1 MVADQHVE
9 KHVRQYLIVFAA
21 LLVLT
26 VLTVLASRIDIGITG
41 GIILALII
49 ASVKGTLVAGVFMH
63 LFSDRRKLIYVVL
76 IYTGI
81 FLLVLFLLT
90 SLSFGDTL
98 DIGTSESG

>member
-1 MVADQHVE
+1 MADQHVE

-26 VLTVLASRIDIGITG
+26 IVTVLASRIDIGVG
-41 GIILALII
+41 AGIVLALII

-63 LFSDRRKLIYVVL
+63 LFSDKRKIVYVVL

-90 SLSFGDTL
+90 ALSYGDTL
-98 DIGTSESG
+98 DLGTPESR

>member
-9 KHVRQYLIVFAA
+9 KHVRQYLIVFSA

-26 VLTVLASRIDIGITG
+26 IVTVLASRIDIGITG

-63 LFSDRRKLIYVVL
+63 LFSDKRKLIYVVL

-98 DIGTSESG
+98 DIGTPESG

>member
-1 MVADQHVE
+1 MADQHVE

-26 VLTVLASRIDIGITG
+26 IVTVLASRIDIGMAG

-49 ASVKGTLVAGVFMH
+49 ATVKGTLVAGVFMH
-63 LFSDRRKLIYVVL
+63 LFSDKRKIVYVVL

-90 SLSFGDTL
+90 ALSYGDTL
-98 DIGTSESG
+98 DLGTPESG

>member
-1 MVADQHVE
+1 MADQHVE

-26 VLTVLASRIDIGITG
+26 IVTVLASRIDIGMAG
-41 GIILALII
+41 GIILAMII
-49 ASVKGTLVAGVFMH
+49 AGVKGTLVAGVFMH
-63 LFSDRRKLIYVVL
+63 LFSDKRKIVYVVL

-90 SLSFGDTL
+90 ALSYGDTL
-98 DIGTSESG
+98 DLGTPESG

>member
-1 MVADQHVE
+1 MADQHVE

-26 VLTVLASRIDIGITG
+26 IVTVLASRIDIGMAG

-63 LFSDRRKLIYVVL
+63 LFSDKRKIVYVVL

-90 SLSFGDTL
+90 ALSYGDTL
-98 DIGTSESG
+98 DLGTPDSG

>member
-1 MVADQHVE
+1 MADQHVE

-26 VLTVLASRIDIGITG
+26 IVTVLASRIDIGVG
-41 GIILALII
+41 AGIVLALII

-63 LFSDRRKLIYVVL
+63 LFSDKRKIVYTVL

-90 SLSFGDTL
+90 ALSYGDTL
-98 DIGTSESG
+98 DLGTPESG

>member
-76 IYTGI
+76 IYTGV

>member
-1 MVADQHVE
+1 MADQHVE

-26 VLTVLASRIDIGITG
+26 IVTVLASRIDIGMAG

-63 LFSDRRKLIYVVL
+63 LFSDKRKIVYVVL

-90 SLSFGDTL
+90 ALSYGDSLDL
-98 DIGTSESG
+98 GTPESG

>member
-1 MVADQHVE
+1 MADQHVE

-26 VLTVLASRIDIGITG
+26 IVTVLASRIDIGMAG
-41 GIILALII
+41 GIILAMII
-49 ASVKGTLVAGVFMH
+49 AGVKGTLVAGVFMH
-63 LFSDRRKLIYVVL
+63 LFSDKRKIVYTVL

-90 SLSFGDTL
+90 ALSYGDTL
-98 DIGTSESG
+98 DLGDPDSR

>member
-1 MVADQHVE
+1 MMADQHVE

-26 VLTVLASRIDIGITG
+26 IITVLASRIDIGVG
-41 GIILALII
+41 AGIVLALII

-63 LFSDRRKLIYVVL
+63 LFSDKRKIVYTVL

-90 SLSFGDTL
+90 ALSYGDTL
-98 DIGTSESG
+98 DLGDPDSR

>member
-1 MVADQHVE
+1 MADQHVE

-26 VLTVLASRIDIGITG
+26 IVTVLASRIDIGTAG

-63 LFSDRRKLIYVVL
+63 LFSDKRKIVYVVL

-90 SLSFGDTL
+90 GLSYGDTL
-98 DIGTSESG
+98 DLGPPESG

>member
-9 KHVRQYLIVFAA
+9 KHVRQYLLVFAA

-26 VLTVLASRIDIGITG
+26 VFTVLASRIDIGITG

>member
-1 MVADQHVE
+1 MADQHVD
-9 KHVRQYLIVFAA
+9 KHVRQYVAVFVA
-21 LLVLT
+21 LMVLT
-26 VLTVLASRIDIGITG
+26 IVTVLASRIDIGVAG

-63 LFSDRRKLIYVVL
+63 LFSEKRKIVYTVL

-90 SLSFGDTL
+90 ALSYGDTL
-98 DIGTSESG
+98 DLGDPDSR

>member
-1 MVADQHVE
+1 MADQHVE

-26 VLTVLASRIDIGITG
+26 IVTVLASRIDIGAAG
-41 GIILALII
+41 GIILAMII

-63 LFSDRRKLIYVVL
+63 LFSDKRKLIYVVL

-90 SLSFGDTL
+90 ALSYGDSLDL
-98 DIGTSESG
+98 GTPESG

>member
-21 LLVLT
+21 LLVMT
-26 VLTVLASRIDIGITG
+26 IVTVLASRIDLGITG
-41 GIILALII
+41 GIIVALII

-63 LFSDRRKLIYVVL
+63 LFSDKRKLIYVVL

-81 FLLVLFLLT
+81 FLVVLFLLT
-90 SLSFGDTL
+90 ALSFGDSL
-98 DIGTSESG
+98 DLGELDSR

>member
-1 MVADQHVE
+1 MADQHVE

-26 VLTVLASRIDIGITG
+26 IVTVLASRIDIGAG
-41 GIILALII
+41 AGIVLALII

-63 LFSDRRKLIYVVL
+63 LFSDKRKIVYVVL

-90 SLSFGDTL
+90 ALSYGDTL
-98 DIGTSESG
+98 DLGTPESG

>member
-1 MVADQHVE
+1 MADQHVE

-26 VLTVLASRIDIGITG
+26 IVTVLASRIDIGVG
-41 GIILALII
+41 AGIVLALII

-63 LFSDRRKLIYVVL
+63 LFSDKRKIVYVVL

-90 SLSFGDTL
+90 ALSYGDTL
-98 DIGTSESG
+98 DLGTPESG

>member
-1 MVADQHVE
+1 MADHHVE

-26 VLTVLASRIDIGITG
+26 IVTVLASRIDIGMAG
-41 GIILALII
+41 GIILAMII
-49 ASVKGTLVAGVFMH
+49 AGVKGTLVAGVFMH
-63 LFSDRRKLIYVVL
+63 LFSDKRKIVYVVL

-90 SLSFGDTL
+90 ALSYGDTL
-98 DIGTSESG
+98 DLGTPESG

>member
-1 MVADQHVE
+1 MADQHVE
-9 KHVRQYLIVFAA
+9 KHVRQYLMVFAA

-26 VLTVLASRIDIGITG
+26 IVTVLASRIDIGAAG
-41 GIILALII
+41 GIILAMII

-63 LFSDRRKLIYVVL
+63 LFSDKRKLIYVVL

-90 SLSFGDTL
+90 ALSYGDSLDL
-98 DIGTSESG
+98 GTPESG

>member
-1 MVADQHVE
+1 MTEQHVH
-9 KHVRQYLIVFAA
+9 KHVRQYLTVFAV

-26 VLTVLASRIDIGITG
+26 VVTVLASRLDLGVTG

-49 ASVKGTLVAGVFMH
+49 AGVKGTLVAGVFMH
-63 LFSDRRKLIYVVL
+63 LFSDKRKLIYVVL

-90 SLSFGDTL
+90 ALSYGNSL
-98 DIGTSESG
+98 DIGAVDSR

>member
-1 MVADQHVE
+1 MADQHVE

-26 VLTVLASRIDIGITG
+26 VVTVLASRIDIGVG
-41 GIILALII
+41 AGIVLALII

-63 LFSDRRKLIYVVL
+63 LFSDKRKIVYVVL

-90 SLSFGDTL
+90 ALSYGDTL
-98 DIGTSESG
+98 DLGTPESG

>member
-1 MVADQHVE
+1 MADQHVE
-9 KHVRQYLIVFAA
+9 KHVRQYLVVFAA

-26 VLTVLASRIDIGITG
+26 IVTVLASRIDIGVG
-41 GIILALII
+41 AGIVLALII

-63 LFSDRRKLIYVVL
+63 LFSDKRKIVYVVL

-90 SLSFGDTL
+90 ALSYGDTL
-98 DIGTSESG
+98 DLGTPESG